1 MYCMCSNYKVDLLIL
16 STLIYSFTWLFQ
28 YCYYSIYSINSTK
41 LRVQFYIIHPFF
53 HRFPFRFHTL
63 LHVLVL
69 VVACCCSKFETGQ
82 TFIYVQTDATTP
94 DKVGPTML
102 GVVASACT

>member
-41 LRVQFYIIHPFF
+41 LRVQFYIIHPFLPPVS
-53 HRFPFRFHTL
+53 FPFPHP
-63 LHVLVL
+63 
-69 VVACCCSKFETGQ
+69 VACFIPCCCSKFETGQ
-82 TFIYVQTDATTP
+82 TLSYVQTGATTP
-94 DKVGPTML
+94 NNVGPTML